1 MAGFWKGFIG
11 GVGGAGDYMKLT
23 HNVDKLSKLIASY
36 SLAYGRG
43 EYSYDEAVFNVQL
56 YAYYVRT
63 LVLDKIE
70 ELELEPDKE
79 IFVNKESNKKLPV
92 NTVTELLVKL
102 IFQLAREIDT
112 DLNDDITNILQ
123 KGNIY
128 HNIDISN
135 DSNFCKALGLKI

>member
-1 MAGFWKGFIG
+1 MSGFWKGFTG

-23 HNVDKLSKLIASY
+23 HNVDKLSKIIASY

-43 EYSYDEAVFNVQL
+43 EYTYDEAVFNVQL
-56 YAYYVRT
+56 YAYYART

-70 ELELEPDKE
+70 DLELDPDEE
-79 IFVNKESNKKLPV
+79 IFVSKESNKKLPV
-92 NTVTELLVKL
+92 NTVAELLVKL
-102 IFQLAREIDT
+102 IFQLAREIDN

-128 HNIDISN
+128 QNISMSN
-135 DSNFCKALGLKI
+135 DINYCKALGLKI

>member
-63 LVLDKIE
+63 LVLDKLE
-70 ELELEPDKE
+70 ELELGPDEE
-79 IFVNKESNKKLPV
+79 IFVSKESNKKLPV
-92 NTVTELLVKL
+92 NTVVETLVKL
-102 IFQLAREIDT
+102 IYQLAREIDNN
-112 DLNDDITNILQ
+112 LNDDITNILQ

-128 HNIDISN
+128 LNLDMSN
-135 DSNFCKALGLKI
+135 DTNYCKALGLKI